1 MGDEVANDVDFEFS
15 QKWEVI
21 AQHQRDQK
29 SVQLLLVGIS
39 KLLL

>member
-15 QKWEVI
+15 QKREVI

-29 SVQLLLVGIS
+29 SIQLFLVCVS
-39 KLLL
+39 